1 MGTAV
6 LRLFFLDR
14 IKSLRFQ
21 ISFLFGYGAETGLW
35 DGGGG
40 GGGVGILSN
49 LELIEWLPSLSDNF
63 QVCDLPYPLPTTLLL
78 VGLQNNQAGGVDEYL
93 EQGS

>member
-49 LELIEWLPSLSDNF
+49 LELIE
-63 QVCDLPYPLPTTLLL
+63 
-78 VGLQNNQAGGVDEYL
+78 
-93 EQGS
+93 